1 MNESNNSTLILIKF
15 ILIFFKIYRGYV
27 DDPRNTDNSWMETVA
42 YNFHDEDGRV
52 FRNIILNAGDDAR
65 MVKWLSIDENELKL
79 YANHK
84 YLIRQVA
91 NRLNCH
97 W

>member
-1 MNESNNSTLILIKF
+1 
-15 ILIFFKIYRGYV
+15 
-27 DDPRNTDNSWMETVA
+27 METVA

-91 NRLNCH
+91 KIKNNKKKPIIIYIYIYYLIIIISSFQVSI
-97 W
+97 

>member
-1 MNESNNSTLILIKF
+1 
-15 ILIFFKIYRGYV
+15 
-27 DDPRNTDNSWMETVA
+27 METVD

-91 NRLNCH
+91 KIKNNKKKPIIIYIYILLNH
-97 W
+97 YHFIISSFYINNIY